1 MYMKF
6 YKERNG
12 LLQNLTHISGNDLKR
27 YWLGIYKYFQ
37 QKGYFQL
44 AETGIKHGNNFV
56 ELRFAPDPEQYFLLH
71 LGKDQMWPVEDH
83 ISRYSEEDIFTAIEI
98 YYANIAKCEWVEN
111 DEGDCGWSIDN
122 EKPKQEFAIYVNN
135 ILKLYK
141 EGYYLEPAH
150 GFVMPLPNEALRHQL
165 IENYPDIPSD
175 IYDQMRSATKDFYHF
190 DATLERK
197 RKAIASMAD
206 ILELLRNE
214 LKEILNEEFQ
224 VNKNN
229 HDKLIFEIVNNY
241 HIRHDNDKQFKEYS
255 KEIWYDW
262 MMQYYTSTIIA
273 YYRLKAEREKEEW
286 ENLF

>member
-1 MYMKF
+1 MEF

-12 LLQNLTHISGNDLKR
+12 LVQNSVPISENDLKR
-27 YWLGIYKYFQ
+27 FWLSIYKYFQ
-37 QKGYFQL
+37 KKDYFRL
-44 AETGIKHGNNFV
+44 AETGVKHGNNSI
-56 ELRFAPDPEQYFLLH
+56 ELKLAPDPEQYFLLH

-83 ISRYSEEDIFTAIEI
+83 ILRYSEEDIFTAIEI

-111 DEGDCGWSIDN
+111 DEGDWGWFIDN
-122 EKPKQEFAIYVNN
+122 EQPKQEFATYVNN

-141 EGYYLEPAH
+141 EGYYLEPVH

-165 IENYPDIPSD
+165 TENYHGIPSG
-175 IYDQMRSATKDFYHF
+175 IYDRMRSATKDYYHF

-206 ILELLRNE
+206 ILELLRGE
-214 LKEILNEEFQ
+214 LKEIFNKEFQ
-224 VNKNN
+224 INKND

-241 HIRHDNDKQFKEYS
+241 HIRHDNDKQIKEYS

-262 MMQYYTSTIIA
+262 MMQYFTSTIIA
-273 YYRLKAEREKEEW
+273 YYRLKVEREKEEL
-286 ENLF
+286 EELF